1 VFIDISDLEA
11 DSNER
16 IVAPALKNY
25 FKTWFCV
32 GRVLHMKER
41 LIEALNSGRIGKED
55 LVVLALLAMLS
66 EGKERRYF
74 DRMKNGA
81 KLSKLLFLVA
91 YGEFDQRGKVV
102 GLRPEP
108 RIDMDFVVYL
118 SGVATST
125 LHDSIERLKRVGL
138 LEIPLNDRAR
148 YVIYTSLEDVMS
160 VLKERDPELYTVLN
174 AIHESYADM
183 EGRELANLVNNLIG
197 INSPET
203 KAIFFGVSI
212 RKLLHLTN
220 VLRQLEQ
227 EGKVVDV

>member
-1 VFIDISDLEA
+1 
-11 DSNER
+11 
-16 IVAPALKNY
+16 
-25 FKTWFCV
+25 
-32 GRVLHMKER
+32 MKER

-55 LVVLALLAMLS
+55 LAVLALLAMLS

-74 DRMKNGA
+74 DRMRNGI

-91 YGEFDQRGKVV
+91 YGEFDHRGKVV

-138 LEIPLNDRAR
+138 VEIPLNDRAR
-148 YVIYTSLEDVMS
+148 YVIYASLEGVMS
-160 VLKERDPELYTVLN
+160 VLRDRDPELYTVLN

-227 EGKVVDV
+227 EGKVVDI